1 MSTTEKPLLILDVDE
16 TLLFATETPLAWQ
29 YDCQVGPY
37 YVYLRP
43 YLQQFWEACGSGFR
57 LAVWS
62 SSGEDYLAKVLEN
75 IVPAEIDLLFTWSR
89 EHCVQ
94 RLDPETK
101 QRYFVKDLKKVKRK
115 GFDLD
120 RVLIVDDTPKKVER
134 NFGNAVY
141 VNPFFG
147 NPNDDELIRL
157 AVYLVSLQGHSS
169 FRNIEKRSWR
179 TQV

>member
-16 TLLFATETPLAWQ
+16 TLLFATEEPLAWQ
-29 YDCQVGPY
+29 HDFRVGPY

-43 YLQQFWEACGSGFR
+43 YLTQFWEKSRHEFE

-62 SSGEDYLAKVLEN
+62 SSGEDYLSAVLEV
-75 IVPAEIDLLFTWSR
+75 IVPAYIELLFAWSR
-89 EHCVQ
+89 DHCVQ

-115 GFDLD
+115 GFNLD
-120 RVLIVDDTPKKVER
+120 RVLIVDDTPRKVER

-141 VNPFFG
+141 VNSFFG
-147 NPNDDELIRL
+147 DRNDDELVKL
-157 AVYLVSLQGHSS
+157 AAYLTSLRRHSN
-169 FRNIEKRSWR
+169 FRNIEKRRWQN
-179 TQV
+179 QV